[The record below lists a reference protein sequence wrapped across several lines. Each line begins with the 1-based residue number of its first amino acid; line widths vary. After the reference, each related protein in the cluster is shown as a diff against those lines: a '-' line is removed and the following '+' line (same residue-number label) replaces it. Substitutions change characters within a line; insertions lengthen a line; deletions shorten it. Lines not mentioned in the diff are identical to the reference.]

1 MSEIAKTDQLI
12 QSQTQPPLRWYFDP
26 EVLEAEQ
33 RVLFDHGPGY
43 VGHELLVPEPGDY
56 HVLDWMDSAKILV
69 RNQQGVELLSNICR
83 HRQATMLE
91 GRGSAKNIVC
101 PLHRWTYQ
109 LDGKLLGAPH
119 FPHNPC
125 LHLDKT
131 PLQRWHG
138 LLFAGQRDIARDLA
152 GIPALKELDF
162 SGYMLDRVEVDEY
175 AFNWKTF
182 IEVYQEDYHVG
193 PFHPGLG
200 KFVNCDDLSW
210 AFGDWTSVQTVGLN
224 NGLHRAG
231 SAIYDKWQEQ
241 VLRYHGG
248 TLPKYGAIWL
258 TYYPNIMVEWYPG
271 TLVVSTV
278 IPRGTGACTN
288 IVEFYYLEDIVLFE
302 RDFVEAEKAAYRETA
317 KEDDIICLKMQQGR
331 KSLYQRDIEE
341 AGPYQ
346 SPTEDGLL
354 HFHEFLRRNL
364 DPHLNPAQ
372 LTPRLRSPPTPQPPY
387 QGESQGRSRIV
398 RAP

>member
-1 MSEIAKTDQLI
+1 MSEIAQTDHLAQA
-12 QSQTQPPLRWYFDP
+12 QTQPPLRWYFDP
-26 EVLEAEQ
+26 KILELEQ
-33 RVLFDHGPGY
+33 RLLFDQGSAY
-43 VGHELLVPEPGDY
+43 VGHELLTPNIGDY
-56 HVLDWMDSAKILV
+56 HVLDWMDNARMLV
-69 RNQQGVELLSNICR
+69 RNEHGVELLSNICR
-83 HRQATMLE
+83 HRQATMLQ
-91 GRGSAKNIVC
+91 GRGNAQHIVC
-101 PLHRWTYQ
+101 PIHHWTYKTS
-109 LDGKLLGAPH
+109 GELLGAPH
-119 FPHNPC
+119 FPQNPC
-125 LHLDKT
+125 LHLNKS
-131 PLQRWHG
+131 PLQNWNG
-138 LLFAGQRDIARDLA
+138 LLFAGSRDIARDLA
-152 GIPALKELDF
+152 KVGVMQDLDF

-210 AFGDWTSVQTVGLN
+210 EFGDWYSVQTVGIN
-224 NGLHRAG
+224 NGLSKAG

-241 VLRYHGG
+241 VLRYNNG

-271 TLVVSTV
+271 TLVVSTI
-278 IPRGTGACTN
+278 IPRGADACTN

-331 KSLYQRDIEE
+331 KSLYQRGIEE

-354 HFHEFLRRNL
+354 HFHEFLRRQL
-364 DPHLNPAQ
+364 DPHL
-372 LTPRLRSPPTPQPPY
+372 
-387 QGESQGRSRIV
+387 
-398 RAP
+398 